1 MIEFNLRAEC
11 GDYVKLILLFLV
23 NDKGC
28 DTREMENFIFTLSIR
43 IICLFEIFFKV
54 SIFVPTSKIARICR
68 LNCFANINLLF
79 CLTWIIVSSFSFVKL
94 RFFQCSSEFKETVI
108 LEQLCLSFLLYVLA
122 SSQIIYKWSHSFCL
136 FI

>member
-43 IICLFEIFFKV
+43 TICLFEIFFKV
-54 SIFVPTSKIARICR
+54 SIFVSTSKVARICR

-79 CLTWIIVSSFSFVKL
+79 CLT
-94 RFFQCSSEFKETVI
+94 
-108 LEQLCLSFLLYVLA
+108 
-122 SSQIIYKWSHSFCL
+122 
-136 FI
+136 